1 MKEYIER
8 ENAEKVFSNA
18 RKHMKPENY
27 TGQEFFIRDNIL
39 LNAEQIVHA
48 IPAADVVEVDA
59 VFEMLDYTLGDCP
72 CNYSPTDEWLPE
84 VCELQDECPDPKE
97 KYGCWRQFIKH
108 FRSRKMDGG
117 VNDAVD

>member
-8 ENAEKVFSNA
+8 EAVIKYLEKYADGYSYIETPTESAIADIKV
-18 RKHMKPENY
+18 
-27 TGQEFFIRDNIL
+27 
-39 LNAEQIVHA
+39 

-117 VNDAVD
+117 VNDDDN

>member
-1 MKEYIER
+1 MKECIER
-8 ENAEKVFSNA
+8 EAALDIVTDWCPDDDGSVGK
-18 RKHMKPENY
+18 
-27 TGQEFFIRDNIL
+27 TGDLRGMLDEL
-39 LNAEQIVHA
+39 EA
-48 IPAADVVEVDA
+48 IPAANVVEVDA

-84 VCELQDECPDPKE
+84 VCELQDECPNPKE

-117 VNDAVD
+117 VDDAAD

>member
-8 ENAEKVFSNA
+8 EAVLSKLRN
-18 RKHMKPENY
+18 HYPKPGNMIASVV
-27 TGQEFFIRDNIL
+27 T
-39 LNAEQIVHA
+39 

-84 VCELQDECPDPKE
+84 VCELQDECPNPKE

-117 VNDAVD
+117 VNDAAD

>member
-8 ENAEKVFSNA
+8 EAAVKRFTFATLDCLGME
-18 RKHMKPENY
+18 P
-27 TGQEFFIRDNIL
+27 QIRASDAVKAI
-39 LNAEQIVHA
+39 ET

-59 VFEMLDYTLGDCP
+59 VFEMLDYTLGGCP

-117 VNDAVD
+117 VNDERT

>member
-1 MKEYIER
+1 MDEYIKR
-8 ENAEKVFSNA
+8 DAALSAVDCGNLHKGIVDALQENIE
-18 RKHMKPENY
+18 
-27 TGQEFFIRDNIL
+27 
-39 LNAEQIVHA
+39 A

-117 VNDAVD
+117 VNDD